1 MEPTRAASYGK
12 GPQFYR
18 SGEQFFK
25 DTSEKERVEEEKKLM
40 NGNLRYA
47 QIQAEK
53 LEKELIDK
61 SITHAKHI
69 GDLKFQI
76 AMAEAEI
83 QGLEMN

>member
-1 MEPTRAASYGK
+1 
-12 GPQFYR
+12 
-18 SGEQFFK
+18 
-25 DTSEKERVEEEKKLM
+25 M

-47 QIQAEK
+47 KIEAEK

-83 QGLEMN
+83 